1 MTRAAFTI
9 LELLLVLVIL
19 GLLAGVV
26 AVKFAGQ
33 SESARIKTVETQ
45 LKNFRTALDMF
56 DSTTRRYPTTSEGL
70 QALIEKPADAKQWK
84 KTLDIDALPL
94 DPWDNPYQYRIPGQ
108 HRTDGYDLWSY
119 GPDGKDGT
127 EDDIG
132 NWTK

>member
-84 KTLDIDALPL
+84 KTLDTDALPL

-108 HRTDGYDLWSY
+108 RRTDSYDLWSY